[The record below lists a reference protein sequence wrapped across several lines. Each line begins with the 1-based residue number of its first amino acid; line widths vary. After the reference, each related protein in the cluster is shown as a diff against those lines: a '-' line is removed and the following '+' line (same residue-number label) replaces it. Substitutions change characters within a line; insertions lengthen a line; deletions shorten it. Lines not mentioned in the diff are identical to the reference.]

1 MQILV
6 IKTYFFQVDSSQPLQ
21 IFASNKTQIENDN
34 FKISTFA

>member
-6 IKTYFFQVDSSQPLQ
+6 IKIYFFQVDSSQPLQ
-21 IFASNKTQIENDN
+21 IFAFNSTQIENDN